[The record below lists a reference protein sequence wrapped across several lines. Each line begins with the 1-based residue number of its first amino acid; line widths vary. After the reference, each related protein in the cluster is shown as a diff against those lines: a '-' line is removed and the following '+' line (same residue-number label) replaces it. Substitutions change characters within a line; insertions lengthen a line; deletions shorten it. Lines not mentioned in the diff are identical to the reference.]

1 MFEFNVNNLNTF
13 NLFRERSKYKYKIDD
28 IIIDC
33 IYNEKTNNI
42 YFNSLNNI
50 YNGFIQNNELI
61 VNESYLLIINKDPL
75 QLLALFRQMKIWI
88 LLLNLAKIK

>member
-1 MFEFNVNNLNTF
+1 LFEFNVNNLNTF

-28 IIIDC
+28 IVIYC

-61 VNESYLLIINKDPL
+61 VKESYLLIINKDPFSL
-75 QLLALFRQMKIWI
+75 SPKYLKKNKRT
-88 LLLNLAKIK
+88 